1 MHDLG
6 YFRAHFDTIAAR
18 LATRS
23 NPPSLDTFR
32 ELDARRRSVI
42 HESEELKARKNAE
55 SARIPALKKK
65 GVDTSE
71 QQNTLREIG
80 DRISALDEQKLA
92 LEQEFQDLLAG
103 IPNIP
108 HESVPVGRGAEE
120 NVEIRRCGEPRKFDF
135 MPKPHWEL
143 GPELGI
149 LDLERA
155 AKITGARFAVYW
167 GVGARLERALIN
179 FMLDV
184 HTREHGYTEVLPP
197 FLVNSA
203 SLFGT
208 GNLPKFAEDLFKCEK
223 HDLWLIPTA
232 EVPVT
237 NLYRDETL
245 ESERLPVNLTAYT
258 PCFRREAGSYGQD
271 VRGIIRQH
279 QFQKVELV

>member
-6 YFRAHFDTIAAR
+6 YFRANFDAIAAR

-32 ELDARRRSVI
+32 DLDARRRAVI
-42 HESEELKARKNAE
+42 HESEQLKARLNSE
-55 SARIPALKKK
+55 SAGIATLRNQ

-71 QQNTLREIG
+71 QQKALREIG
-80 DRISALDEQKLA
+80 DRIAA
-92 LEQEFQDLLAG
+92 LEQQRTAHDKEFHDLLAG

-108 HESVPVGRGAEE
+108 HESVPVGQGAED
-120 NVEIRRCGEPRKFDF
+120 NVEIRRCGEPPKFGF
-135 MPKPHWEL
+135 TPKPHWEL

-167 GVGARLERALIN
+167 GLGARLERALMN

-184 HTREHGYTEVLPP
+184 HTREHGYTEDLPP
-197 FLVNSA
+197 FMVNSA

-208 GNLPKFAEDLFKCEK
+208 GQLP
-223 HDLWLIPTA
+223 
-232 EVPVT
+232 EV
-237 NLYRDETL
+237 
-245 ESERLPVNLTAYT
+245 A
-258 PCFRREAGSYGQD
+258 
-271 VRGIIRQH
+271 
-279 QFQKVELV
+279 